1 MSVIGVSL
9 CYIDDTLMSD
19 ITVSVIKKRFF

>member
-9 CYIDDTLMSD
+9 CYIDDTLMSV